1 MHSLSLG
8 SLLLSLSFLIATTSR
23 TFVNSTPLHHLSIRQ
38 SSASAS
44 NFPVRVA
51 PGLPDNGLKS
61 SGIHLGFLPNWEQEN
76 PQQIN
81 AALGDSISIIG
92 DYLNVSPDN
101 YDFRQVDYHL
111 DSVVKIATGRV
122 KAVYA
127 PAVIFSSTLDKWTP
141 QMTQNLA
148 NKMREVN
155 RRGVTVWLRFL
166 FEM

>member
-1 MHSLSLG
+1 MHSLRAALV
-8 SLLLSLSFLIATTSR
+8 LLVQLSIAPWT
-23 TFVNSTPLHHLSIRQ
+23 VIGVDSTPTPQ
-38 SSASAS
+38 SASAAS
-44 NFPVRVA
+44 SSSSFPVRNA
-51 PGLPDNGLKS
+51 PGLPENGLQS
-61 SGIHLGFLPNWEQEN
+61 SGIHLGFLPNWDQEN
-76 PQQIN
+76 PQAIN
-81 AALGDSISIIG
+81 RALGDSISVIG
-92 DYLNVSPDN
+92 DYLNVSPDS

-111 DSVVKIATGRV
+111 ESVVKIATGRV

-141 QMTQNLA
+141 EMTNNLA